1 MNRAVVDVAERRD
14 VAFADLI
21 ALVKPRILLMTLITA
36 AGGMSLAPGGFA
48 WWPALV
54 MLAGTALIVGAANT
68 LNMYLEREVDCRMAR
83 TKDRP
88 LPAGRLD
95 PQVALYFGVAQA
107 FVAVP
112 LLTFGLGGSAGPISG
127 LLAVIAFVSYVMVY
141 TPMKQR
147 SHVATWIGAI
157 PGAMPALLGWTAVT
171 GRVDAGGLAVFAVLF
186 VWQIPHFHAIAL
198 YRLKDYQ
205 RAGLATLP
213 GARGVTATRVEIVLY
228 SLVQLLVSLMLYA
241 LGVSGALYLGIAA
254 VAGFA
259 YLGYA
264 ASGLFRGDARWAR
277 RLFLASIVYLPV
289 VFGAMVVDGRF

>member
-1 MNRAVVDVAERRD
+1 MSRAVRAVSGRRQVALADV
-14 VAFADLI
+14 I

-36 AGGMSLAPGGFA
+36 AGGMSLAPGAFDLGR
-48 WWPALV
+48 ALV

-68 LNMYLEREVDCRMAR
+68 LNMYLEREVDCHMAR

-95 PQVALYFGVAQA
+95 PNLALQFGVAQA

-112 LLTFGLGGSAGPISG
+112 LLTFGLGAAGPVSG

-171 GRVDAGGLAVFAVLF
+171 GRVDAGGLAVFGVLF
-186 VWQIPHFHAIAL
+186 FWQIPHFHAIAF
-198 YRLKDYQ
+198 YRLRDYN
-205 RAGLATLP
+205 RAGLRTLP

-228 SLVQLLVSLMLYA
+228 SLVQLLVSLMLFS
-241 LGVSGALYLGIAA
+241 LGVSGALYLAVAA
-254 VAGFA
+254 AAGFA

-264 ASGLFRGDARWAR
+264 ASGLFAGDARWAR

-289 VFGAMVVDGRF
+289 VFGAMVVDGRM